1 MTKKLLIKTVILF
14 LAFPAWLAAQ
24 SGDFFPYVTQ
34 VKAEI
39 RNNII
44 RLSWVDSPDVRGPV
58 YIFRSVRPFSG
69 SIPANIRPI
78 VVRYGTQYYLDDV
91 DNMENIH
98 YFIAASDTSGK
109 RYDVIIPRM
118 NSTNIVQGNVQP
130 VEEIPPTVAAAGPI
144 EGVYNLTARPDG
156 DRVIVIYNTPE
167 PRKNAILYRSMQ
179 PVRQPHDLLNA
190 VIVQSGFSYQF
201 VDFPA
206 PEITW
211 YYAVIYEDEILSGN
225 VNVRP
230 GINTTTSAVIITGD
244 RMTEQS
250 MRSIPLPLLT
260 LESLPGS
267 HVANDSKTI
276 PMNAASEFML
286 KNTIRYSKAPLEL
299 KSPRVFVVDLQA
311 PAGGEDSAL
320 FEIVK
325 EYFEKFDW
333 ENANASLRQYL
344 SLPRSPDVQLR
355 ARFYF
360 GQTLYFTGNYK
371 EALLEFLSFRS
382 FHPVEA
388 NIWIEAVLTAMV
400 Y

>member
-1 MTKKLLIKTVILF
+1 M
-14 LAFPAWLAAQ
+14 AFSARLAAQ
-24 SGDFFPYVTQ
+24 SDDFFPYVTQ
-34 VKAEI
+34 VRAEL

-44 RLSWVDSPDVRGPV
+44 RLTWVDSPNVRGPV
-58 YIFRSVRPFSG
+58 YIFRSARPFSG

-91 DNMENIH
+91 DNMDNLH
-98 YFIAASDTSGK
+98 YFIAASDMSGK

-118 NSTNIVQGNVQP
+118 NSTNIIHGHVP
-130 VEEIPPTVAAAGPI
+130 PEEIPPAIAAPI
-144 EGVYNLTARPDG
+144 EGINNLTARPDG
-156 DRVIVIYNTPE
+156 DRVIVIYNTLE

-179 PVRQPHDLLNA
+179 PIRQPYDLLNA

-211 YYAVIYEDEILSGN
+211 YYAVINESEILSGN

-230 GINTTTSAVIITGD
+230 GINATTSAVIITSD
-244 RMTEQS
+244 RMAEQV

-260 LESLPGS
+260 IESMPSGHLTS
-267 HVANDSKTI
+267 DSNNI
-276 PMNAASEFML
+276 PMNSASEFML
-286 KNTIRYSKAPLEL
+286 RNTIRYSKPPLEL
-299 KSPRVFVVDLQA
+299 KSPRVFAIDLQA

-320 FEIVK
+320 FQIVK
-325 EYFEKFDW
+325 DYFEKLDW
-333 ENANASLRQYL
+333 ENAQTSLRHYL

-360 GQTLYFTGNYK
+360 GQTLYFTGNYR

>member
-1 MTKKLLIKTVILF
+1 MKKIFLIKIVILF
-14 LAFPAWLAAQ
+14 LVFSTRLFAQ
-24 SGDFFPYVTQ
+24 SDFLPYVTQ
-34 VKAEI
+34 VRAEI

-44 RLSWVDSPDVRGPV
+44 RLTWVDSPDARGPV
-58 YIFRSVRPFSG
+58 YIFRSARPLSG

-91 DNMENIH
+91 DNMENLH
-98 YFIAASDTSGK
+98 YFIAASDISGK
-109 RYDVIIPRM
+109 RYDVIIPSM
-118 NSTNIVQGNVQP
+118 NSTNIIQGHVQP
-130 VEEIPPTVAAAGPI
+130 VEEISPSVAAEGSI
-144 EGVYNLTARPDG
+144 EGISSLMARPDG
-156 DRVIVIYNTPE
+156 ERVIIIYNTLE

-179 PVRQPHDLLNA
+179 PIRQPYDLLNA
-190 VIVQSGFSYQF
+190 VIVQSGFSSRF

-225 VNVRP
+225 VNLKP
-230 GINTTTSAVIITGD
+230 GINSTTSAVIITGD
-244 RMTEQS
+244 KMAEQS

-260 LESLPGS
+260 IESLPSGHLTS
-267 HVANDSKTI
+267 DSKTI
-276 PMNAASEFML
+276 PMNSASEFML
-286 KNTIRYSKAPLEL
+286 RNTIRYSKPPLEL
-299 KSPRVFVVDLQA
+299 KSPRVFVIDLQA

-320 FEIVK
+320 FQIVK
-325 EYFEKFDW
+325 DYFEKFEW
-333 ENANASLRQYL
+333 ESAQASLRHYL
-344 SLPRSPDVQLR
+344 SLPRSSDVQLR

-360 GQTLYFTGNYK
+360 GQTLYFTGNYR

-388 NIWIEAVLTAMV
+388 NIWIDAVLTAMV

>member
-1 MTKKLLIKTVILF
+1 MKKIFLIKIVILF
-14 LAFPAWLAAQ
+14 LVFSTRLFAQ
-24 SGDFFPYVTQ
+24 SDFLPYVTQ
-34 VKAEI
+34 VRAEI

-44 RLSWVDSPDVRGPV
+44 RLTWVDSPDARGPV
-58 YIFRSVRPFSG
+58 YIFRSARPLSG

-91 DNMENIH
+91 DNMENLH
-98 YFIAASDTSGK
+98 YFIAASDISGK
-109 RYDVIIPRM
+109 RYDVIIPSM
-118 NSTNIVQGNVQP
+118 NSTNIIQGHVQP
-130 VEEIPPTVAAAGPI
+130 VEEISPSVAAEGSI
-144 EGVYNLTARPDG
+144 EGISSLMARPDG
-156 DRVIVIYNTPE
+156 ERVIIIYNTLE

-179 PVRQPHDLLNA
+179 PIRQPYDLLNA
-190 VIVQSGFSYQF
+190 VIVQSGFSSRF

-225 VNVRP
+225 VNLKP
-230 GINTTTSAVIITGD
+230 GINSTTSAVIITGD
-244 RMTEQS
+244 KMAEQS

-260 LESLPGS
+260 IESLPSGHLTS
-267 HVANDSKTI
+267 DSKTI
-276 PMNAASEFML
+276 PMNSASEFML
-286 KNTIRYSKAPLEL
+286 RNTIRYSKPPLEL
-299 KSPRVFVVDLQA
+299 KSPRVFVIDLQA

-320 FEIVK
+320 FQIVK
-325 EYFEKFDW
+325 DYFEKFEW
-333 ENANASLRQYL
+333 ESAQASLRHYL
-344 SLPRSPDVQLR
+344 SLPRSSDVQLR

-360 GQTLYFTGNYK
+360 GQTLYFTGNYR

>member
-1 MTKKLLIKTVILF
+1 MKKILLINIVILF
-14 LAFPAWLAAQ
+14 LAFSARLTAQ

-34 VKAEI
+34 VRAEL

-44 RLSWVDSPDVRGPV
+44 RLTWVDSPDARGSV
-58 YIFRSVRPFSG
+58 YIFRSARPFSG

-78 VVRYGTQYYLDDV
+78 VVRYGTQYYFDDV
-91 DNMENIH
+91 DNMENLH
-98 YFIAASDTSGK
+98 YFIAASDISGR
-109 RYDVIIPRM
+109 RYDVIIPSM
-118 NSTNIVQGNVQP
+118 NSTNIIHGHVQP
-130 VEEIPPTVAAAGPI
+130 VDEIPPAVAAVGPI
-144 EGVYNLTARPDG
+144 EGINNLTARPDG
-156 DRVIVIYNTPE
+156 DRVIIIYNTLE

-179 PVRQPHDLLNA
+179 PIRQPYDLLNA
-190 VIVQSGFSYQF
+190 VIVQSGFSSRF

-225 VNVRP
+225 VNLRP
-230 GINTTTSAVIITGD
+230 GINSTNSAVIITGD
-244 RMTEQS
+244 RMAEQS

-260 LESLPGS
+260 IESMPSGHLTS
-267 HVANDSKTI
+267 DSKTI
-276 PMNAASEFML
+276 PMNSASEFML
-286 KNTIRYSKAPLEL
+286 RNTIMYSKPPLEL
-299 KSPRVFVVDLQA
+299 KSPRVFVIDLQA

-320 FEIVK
+320 FQIVK
-325 EYFEKFDW
+325 DYFEKFEW
-333 ENANASLRQYL
+333 ESAKASLRHYL

-360 GQTLYFTGNYK
+360 GQTLYYTGNYR

-388 NIWIEAVLTAMV
+388 NIWIEAVLAAMV

>member
-1 MTKKLLIKTVILF
+1 MTKKLLIKTVIFF

-24 SGDFFPYVTQ
+24 SGDFFPYVTE
-34 VKAEI
+34 VRAEL
-39 RNNII
+39 RNNIM
-44 RLSWVDSPDVRGPV
+44 RLSWVDSPDARGPV
-58 YIFRSVRPFSG
+58 YIFRSARPFSG

-78 VVRYGTQYYLDDV
+78 VVRYGTQYYFDDT
-91 DNMENIH
+91 DNMENLY

-118 NSTNIVQGNVQP
+118 NTTNIVHGNVQP
-130 VEEIPPTVAAAGPI
+130 VEEIPPTVVTTEPI
-144 EGVYNLTARPDG
+144 DGVYNLAARPDG
-156 DRVIVIYNTPE
+156 DRVIVVYNTPE

-179 PVRQPHDLLNA
+179 PIRQPHDLLNA
-190 VIVQSGFSYQF
+190 VIVQSGFSRQF

-211 YYAVIYEDEILSGN
+211 YYALIYEDEILSGDIII
-225 VNVRP
+225 RP
-230 GINTTTSAVIITGD
+230 GINTTASAVIIAGD
-244 RMTEQS
+244 RVVEQS

-260 LESLPGS
+260 LESLPGG
-267 HVANDSKTI
+267 HLANDPKTI
-276 PMNAASEFML
+276 PMSAASEFML
-286 KNTIRYSKAPLEL
+286 RNTIRYSKPPLEL
-299 KSPRVFVVDLQA
+299 KNPRVFAIDIQS

-320 FEIVK
+320 FQIVK
-325 EYFEKFDW
+325 DYFEKFDW
-333 ENANASLRQYL
+333 ENANANLRQYL
-344 SLPRSPDVQLR
+344 SLPRSPEVELR